1 MITNRKLLS
10 AAMATALIGGAGF
23 AAAGPVAAAP
33 ATPSTSV
40 PSMTMGQM
48 TITITDFAYSMTG
61 TITPGSLISVTNN
74 DKETHTVTAD
84 NGAFDVTVAGG
95 QTATFAAPS
104 EGGDYGFFCK
114 FHGNMKGTL
123 TVAAGAATASPAPAA
138 PAPSA
143 VPSQAAPAPSAVPSQ
158 AAPAPSAVPSQAGA
172 TGMKGMEGMDQMG
185 AVPRGGADTG
195 AEQPAHD
202 ATSALVLG
210 GGLSL
215 VILAGGAYAV
225 RRRTTS

>member
-10 AAMATALIGGAGF
+10 TAMATALIGGAGL
-23 AAAGPVAAAP
+23 AVAGPVSAAP
-33 ATPSTSV
+33 AGPSMSV
-40 PSMTMGQM
+40 PTMTMGQM

-61 TITPGSLISVTNN
+61 TVAPGSMISVTNN
-74 DKETHTVTAD
+74 DKEAHTVTAD

-95 QTATFAAPS
+95 ETATFAAPA
-104 EGGDYGFFCK
+104 EAGVYGFFCK
-114 FHGNMKGTL
+114 FHGNMKGSL
-123 TVAAGAATASPAPAA
+123 TVAAAAATPSPAPSAPAPAA
-138 PAPSA
+138 P
-143 VPSQAAPAPSAVPSQ
+143 

-172 TGMKGMEGMDQMG
+172 TGMEGMDQMA

-195 AEQPAHD
+195 VKQPAD
-202 ATSALVLG
+202 GATGALVLG

-225 RRRTTS
+225 RRRTTG

>member
-1 MITNRKLLS
+1 MITNRRLLS

-74 DKETHTVTAD
+74 DKEAHTVTAD

-123 TVAAGAATASPAPAA
+123 TVAAGAATASPAP
-138 PAPSA
+138 
-143 VPSQAAPAPSAVPSQ
+143 AAPAPSAVPSQ

>member
-1 MITNRKLLS
+1 MITNRRLLS

-33 ATPSTSV
+33 APPSTSV

-158 AAPAPSAVPSQAGA
+158 AGA